1 MIADIAASAS
11 PVELL
16 ALDAEAPLMDLAGH
30 PLWQAALG
38 GSLPAHEM
46 RALVL
51 ALYPALAG
59 PGRYAF
65 FAKVSKIGRKDGE
78 ELFRQL
84 HLANT
89 DSGADAD
96 KGWRKV
102 AAALG
107 VPESELDAALES
119 PCAEAADF
127 VETVREH
134 GLRSSPA
141 AAAAVAWVIER
152 PLPKLLGR
160 LADSLVSY
168 HGLAEADVAY
178 LRYEAGRESEVKKWV
193 DHLIAAYF
201 EIADAYTV
209 FEARRA
215 AREAVWAWT
224 ALTESIR

>member
-1 MIADIAASAS
+1 MITDIAASAS

-16 ALDAEAPLMDLAGH
+16 GLDAEAPLMELAGH

-46 RALVL
+46 RALVV

-65 FAKVSKIGRKDGE
+65 FAKVSKIGREDGA

-84 HLANT
+84 HVANT
-89 DSGADAD
+89 DPGADAD
-96 KGWRKV
+96 AGWRQV
-102 AAALG
+102 ALALG
-107 VPESELDAALES
+107 VPENELGAALES
-119 PCAEAADF
+119 PSAEAVDF

-134 GLRSSPA
+134 GLRSAA
-141 AAAAVAWVIER
+141 AAAAVAWAIER
-152 PLPKLLGR
+152 QLPKLLGG
-160 LADSLVSY
+160 LADSLVPNY
-168 HGLAEADVAY
+168 GLAEADVAY
-178 LRYEAGRESEVKKWV
+178 LRYEAGRESDVGDWV
-193 DHLIAAYF
+193 DRLIAAYF
-201 EIADAYTV
+201 APADAYTV